1 MTSTQPTRV
10 LLVRHGDTESS
21 KGGRFTGAT
30 DIPLSKEGHIHA
42 LELAIRLAR
51 YPLEAV
57 YASSLQR
64 AQDTAG
70 ATANLHNLKV
80 TPIPELAEM
89 DHGVWNG
96 KTRDEIVK
104 IYGQAQVDE
113 YDRDPYHFRPEKG
126 ESGEDV
132 LKRAAPALSGLVK
145 KHEGQSILVVAHKT
159 TNRLLICH
167 FLGMNPQEYRDK
179 LAQRPACLNVL
190 LFPNENE
197 AQLLLL
203 NDIGHYAT
211 SDSSQY
217 EYVV

>member
-1 MTSTQPTRV
+1 MNTPQPTRV

-21 KGGRFTGAT
+21 QGGRFTGAN
-30 DIPLSKEGHIHA
+30 DIPLSEEGRIHA
-42 LELAIRLAR
+42 TELAVRLAR

-64 AQDTAG
+64 AQQTAG
-70 ATANLHNLKV
+70 YTASVHGLDVNPV
-80 TPIPELAEM
+80 PELAEM
-89 DHGVWNG
+89 NHGVWNG
-96 KTRDEIVK
+96 KTRDEIIQVF
-104 IYGQAQVDE
+104 GQAQVDE

-132 LKRAAPALSGLVK
+132 LGRAAPALSQLVK
-145 KHEGQSILVVAHKT
+145 KHEGKSILVVAHKT

-167 FLGMNPQEYRDK
+167 FLGLNPQQYRDK